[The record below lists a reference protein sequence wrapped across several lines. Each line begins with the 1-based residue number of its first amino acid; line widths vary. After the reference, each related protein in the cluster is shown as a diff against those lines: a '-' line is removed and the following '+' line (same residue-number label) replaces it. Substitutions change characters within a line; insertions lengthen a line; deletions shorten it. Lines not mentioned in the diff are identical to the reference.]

1 MNQQLSQEELALI
14 APEAVAEQRREEH
27 AKAVEILKAAG
38 CRPEATSKNEMR
50 KREIIDSL
58 PEGLLQDL
66 RGHILNNYK
75 KEEEIFGKKFKFE
88 SDEARTEFEKRHLR
102 GALFEML
109 IQYDT
114 EITPPLNETAQEILG
129 IMQNPEVFGLENIIG
144 YKRNPDE
151 TYVEIDEKGQIFI
164 KVIGEAKLGHVDER
178 FLSQMESFDEN
189 LQAMVDAINKMTA
202 QALLEHGLIQL
213 AARRAKIDEEFA
225 GVDQEKRPKTLI
237 LGDGTYGHT
246 KVLAIPADRLQDF
259 ESMMKYEH
267 QNETNRERFIE
278 IMGDVTVKRSAF
290 KAREVGDM
298 ADALYNK
305 MF

>member
-1 MNQQLSQEELALI
+1 MTKHLTQEEAERI
-14 APEAVAEQRREEH
+14 NPDVVAEKLREDH
-27 AKAVEILKAAG
+27 DKAIELLKAAG
-38 CRPEATSKNEMR
+38 CRPESTSPNEIR
-50 KREIIDSL
+50 KRLILEAL
-58 PEGLLQDL
+58 PEGFLEELQ
-66 RGHILNNYK
+66 GYIPYYYK
-75 KEEEIFGKKFKFE
+75 KEEEIFGKKHKFE
-88 SDEARTEFEKRHLR
+88 TEVERKEFEKQLLR

-109 IQYDT
+109 VQYDK
-114 EITPPLNETAQEILG
+114 EITPPPNETAMEILG
-129 IMQNPEVFGLENIIG
+129 IMQNPEVFGLEKTIG

-189 LQAMVDAINKMTA
+189 LQAMANVINKMTT
-202 QALLEHGLIQL
+202 QELQEHGLVHL
-213 AARRAKIDEEFA
+213 ATRSAQIDTEFSDA
-225 GVDQEKRPKTLI
+225 AQQERPKTLI

-267 QNETNRERFIE
+267 QNETNRERYIE

>member
-1 MNQQLSQEELALI
+1 MNQQLSQEELARI

-38 CRPEATSKNEMR
+38 CRPEVTTKNEKR

-58 PEGLLQDL
+58 SEGLLQDL
-66 RGHILNNYK
+66 RGYILNYYK

-88 SDEARTEFEKRHLR
+88 SDEVRIEFEKRHLR

-109 IQYDT
+109 VQYDK

-129 IMQNPEVFGLENIIG
+129 ILQNPEVFGLENIIG

-189 LQAMVDAINKMTA
+189 LQQMVYAINKMTA
-202 QALLEHGLIQL
+202 QELRDHELVQL
-213 AARRAKIDEEFA
+213 AARRAKIDSEFTGGDEET
-225 GVDQEKRPKTLI
+225 RPKTLI

-259 ESMMKYEH
+259 ESMMKYEY
-267 QNETNRERFIE
+267 QNDTNRERYIE
-278 IMGDVTVKRSAF
+278 IMEDVTVKRSAF

-298 ADALYNK
+298 ADALYDK